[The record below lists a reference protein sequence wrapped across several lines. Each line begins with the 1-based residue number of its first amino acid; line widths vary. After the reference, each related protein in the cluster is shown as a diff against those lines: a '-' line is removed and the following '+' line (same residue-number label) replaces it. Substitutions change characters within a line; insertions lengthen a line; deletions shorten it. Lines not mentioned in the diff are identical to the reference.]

1 MAIKENQIDPERYR
15 EASSHYLLTLTE
27 DNPLSFDIIDSDAN
41 IVFKTG
47 QRVLPDVIEKLQ
59 RQGKRFYVPRMGR
72 DGDFS
77 RQIFSQE
84 MMHHLI
90 EDTATL
96 FSEIRRSGQ
105 MTHEQ
110 FINASNQYLF
120 LLQRLLPQDR
130 TGGVLTLLHKAK
142 AGTHDA
148 MHSVNVGLLAM
159 VYAYKN
165 GDPQERIRHMA
176 IAGFLHDV
184 GKLMVPE
191 AIIHKPQALSRDE
204 FAAIMEH
211 TRNGYRILD
220 AVIDDAGTKIVPGLV
235 KIVSLFHHRKYKN
248 PGYPFKKGATQVD
261 GERTYLELP
270 HEARIIGI
278 IDLYDAVTTNTP
290 YRKSMGIEQAL
301 RYILNLS
308 GYLYA
313 VEDIHSFLRI
323 MGLTLNHGKSFLNPG
338 DFVVL
343 ESVKLA
349 ADTRK
354 KTRTFEFAKIDEI
367 YRSGILTP
375 KVSIFFNVS
384 RNKKMNPI
392 SIDLHYDTSRKIV
405 RVINSRRL
413 VNMLV
418 QYMD

>member
-1 MAIKENQIDPERYR
+1 MAMKDNQIDPERYR
-15 EASSHYLLTLTE
+15 EATSHYLLTLTE
-27 DNPLSFDIIDSDAN
+27 EKPLSFDIIDSDGN

-47 QRVLPDVIEKLQ
+47 QRVVPDVIERLQ
-59 RQGKRFYVPRMGR
+59 RRGKRFYVPRMGR

-90 EDTATL
+90 EDTVAL
-96 FSEIRRSGQ
+96 FAGIRRNGI

-110 FINASNQYLF
+110 YINASNQYLF

-130 TGGVLTLLHKAK
+130 TGGVLTLLHKARPGSH
-142 AGTHDA
+142 AA

-159 VYAYKN
+159 VFAYKN
-165 GDPQERIRHMA
+165 GDPQDKIGDMA

-184 GKLMVPE
+184 GKLMVSE
-191 AIIHKPQALSRDE
+191 SIIHKPDALTRDE

-220 AVIDDAGTKIVPGLV
+220 AVTDGAGTKIVPGLI

-248 PGYPFKKGATQVD
+248 PGYPFKEGATQVD

-270 HEARIIGI
+270 PEARIIGI

-313 VEDIHSFLRI
+313 AEDTHAFLRI
-323 MGLTLNHGKSFLNPG
+323 MSLSLNHGKSFLNPG

-343 ESVKLA
+343 ESVKSTP
-349 ADTRK
+349 DTRK

-367 YRSGILTP
+367 FRSGILTP

-384 RNKKMNPI
+384 KNKKMNPI

-413 VNMLV
+413 VDMLTR
-418 QYMD
+418 YMD